1 MAFSDFFQYQL
12 CPTFQFTS
20 QEKVNSTIWWTE
32 EAAEFVIVT
41 KKFSFYLQSM
51 QTLSLYC
58 PYIDPMLPWKILEY
72 FIKKKF
78 SSPPPPV
85 VARKEG

>member
-20 QEKVNSTIWWTE
+20 QEKADSTIWWTE
-32 EAAEFVIVT
+32 EAAEFFIVT

-58 PYIDPMLPWKILEY
+58 PYIDAMLPWKILKY
-72 FIKKKF
+72 LIKKNF
-78 SSPPPPV
+78 SSPPPV